1 MPIYRKWTIEIVSQS
16 NAPNLTIEGRNGT
29 ISAYRRAGKVGT
41 TPLMLLQRFHANL
54 DSWHSARV
62 EEIAAE
68 HEVVEKPTKSLTTGR
83 SNFMPTPRSTELRMI
98 SGAHPIYIAA
108 RCHGCDMPNGRSSV
122 ICDFC
127 HAPLR
132 GTR

>member
-1 MPIYRKWTIEIVSQS
+1 
-16 NAPNLTIEGRNGT
+16 
-29 ISAYRRAGKVGT
+29 
-41 TPLMLLQRFHANL
+41 MLLQRFHANL

-68 HEVVEKPTKSLTTGR
+68 HKVVEKPTKSLTTGR
-83 SNFMPTPRSTELRMI
+83 SNFIPTPRSTELPMI
-98 SGAHPIYIAA
+98 SGAHPIHIAA

-127 HAPLR
+127 HAPMR